1 MPLIAHLIRER
12 LVSQKEAKLLEK
24 SALSQG
30 CTLIHALLG
39 IGLFAEGPLADWVAE
54 RTGCT
59 RLSPTQVPLSAL
71 RQNPLL
77 PLALMETLEIL
88 PLSLQ
93 GTTLTVATLDP
104 TDRKTR
110 AHLRFFTPYRLQA
123 QVLSRS
129 EITHLLQQLTPTY
142 QPKSYEWGVLRTA
155 FAQER
160 RQHAAE
166 ITGETSTFAWLDEMA
181 AAGLFT
187 PEPIP
192 EKPTSPSL
200 WEEIR
205 TAEET
210 PPVAETLSSS

>member
-30 CTLIHALLG
+30 CTLVHALLG
-39 IGLFAEGPLADWVAE
+39 VGLIVEGSLADWVAE
-54 RTGCT
+54 RTGCA
-59 RLSPTQVPLSAL
+59 RLSPAQVPLSAL
-71 RQNPLL
+71 RQNPLI

-93 GTTLTVATLDP
+93 GTTLTIATLDP

-110 AHLRFFTPYRLQA
+110 AHLRFFTPYRLQT

-142 QPKSYEWGVLRTA
+142 QPKSYEWGALRTA

-166 ITGETSTFAWLDEMA
+166 ITGETSTFVWLDEMA
-181 AAGLFT
+181 AAGLFA
-187 PEPIP
+187 PA
-192 EKPTSPSL
+192 PTSAKTDSPTL
-200 WEEIR
+200 WEEIHS
-205 TAEET
+205 AEET
-210 PPVAETLSSS
+210 PQIAETLSSS